1 MHLFLRSFS
10 FELFLSET
18 LSLSHLWLTIWES
31 AFLGEMDGALK
42 RVTFPLMF
50 NFGEDWYLL
59 DNGEETNFYTISF
72 SPFFVLI
79 LHFLILPSF
88 CLPISKLS
96 ENTQK
101 KNYLSSPL
109 QLHCD
114 RSHPTCS
121 SYHSLSFCHF
131 GVFYG
136 KTTKNI
142 TFFNYI
148 YFLKKMWLFTC
159 LFTMLGEIRGTLG
172 ISNIRKHWVEWTC
185 PENLLKL

>member
-1 MHLFLRSFS
+1 MIEPLWHMHLFLRSFS

-88 CLPISKLS
+88 GLPISKLS
-96 ENTQK
+96 ENTK
-101 KNYLSSPL
+101 KKQFILTITVALRQVTSYLFFL
-109 QLHCD
+109 
-114 RSHPTCS
+114 
-121 SYHSLSFCHF
+121 SLF
-131 GVFYG
+131 VFLPFWCLLR
-136 KTTKNI
+136 KNNKKYN
-142 TFFNYI
+142 FF
-148 YFLKKMWLFTC
+148 
-159 LFTMLGEIRGTLG
+159 
-172 ISNIRKHWVEWTC
+172 
-185 PENLLKL
+185 